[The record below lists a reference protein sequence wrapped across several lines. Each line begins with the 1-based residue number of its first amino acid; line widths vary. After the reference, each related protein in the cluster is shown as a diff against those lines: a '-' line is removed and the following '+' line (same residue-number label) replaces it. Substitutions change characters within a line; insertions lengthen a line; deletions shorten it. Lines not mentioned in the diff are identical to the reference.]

1 MRWTMLVLL
10 AGVCAG
16 LGGCATAGHT
26 IPTSPAV
33 GLASDDVDAEK
44 VATVNQWAQTHG
56 ATVVWINYPTRAHP
70 RSSSSGGGD

>member
-1 MRWTMLVLL
+1 MRWTMLVL
-10 AGVCAG
+10 AGMCVVV
-16 LGGCATAGHT
+16 GGCATAGHT

-33 GLASDDVDAEK
+33 SLASEDVDAEK

-70 RSSSSGGGD
+70 RAGSNGGGD